1 MPSAPDVTPLTHE
14 GRGRR
19 RRVPARARVCE
30 SDGMSS
36 HVPVAADHVVTVDDQ
51 GRRTGTFERA
61 AVHTT
66 ETPLHLAFS
75 CYVLDDAGRLLLTRR
90 ALAKRTWPGV
100 WTNSFCGHPRWTET
114 TEESI
119 VRHAQHEL
127 ALEITGLEV
136 AVPGFRYRAVD
147 ASGVVENEIC
157 PVYAARTAGAAE
169 AVVPNPDEVVEIAWA
184 DPRDVARAVT
194 ATPWAFSP
202 WMVLQVAALGGA
214 QPAGDGPTAQL
225 AAAFGPAAV

>member
-1 MPSAPDVTPLTHE
+1 MPDADLQQT
-14 GRGRR
+14 RR
-19 RRVPARARVCE
+19 
-30 SDGMSS
+30 DG
-36 HVPVAADHVVTVDDQ
+36 HVPVAPDHVVTVADD
-51 GRRTGTFERA
+51 GTRLGTFARS

-100 WTNSFCGHPRWTET
+100 WTNSFCGHPRWTES

-119 VRHAQHEL
+119 TRHAAHEL
-127 ALEITGLEV
+127 GFAVTDLEV
-136 AVPGFRYRAVD
+136 AVAGFRYRAVD

-157 PVYAARTAGAAE
+157 PVYMAR
-169 AVVPNPDEVVEIAWA
+169 AVGEVAPNPDEVMEHAWA
-184 DPRDVARAVT
+184 EPAAVVRAVE

-202 WMVLQVAALGGA
+202 WMVLQISALGDA
-214 QPAGDGPTAQL
+214 LTD
-225 AAAFGPAAV
+225 